1 MKKVFK
7 GMVNGQMFTTVE
19 DYNKAIMEAV
29 YAGKPVTSSISYEEV
44 EEKCEKCECG
54 CENGCKG
61 NCNKLDDQKLSY
73 FCPRYVYGT
82 LTGDLEQNEEELVKI
97 HRDLDQRFDE
107 FECWYENNTCNCEVE
122 RVVARISNVTDE
134 LEATT
139 DELRQK
145 NAKLV
150 AEQKEIRS
158 QLEELAKKL
167 TQVEAEIA
175 VLDQERRIIEEVTEY
190 YEDISDLMEDAG
202 EQEADEEQAPRTEI
216 REKVPQKDLTL
227 YELFTNKDNALDN
240 LLENVGSQLNENDKA
255 EIKKYA
261 NDLVSQ
267 FNRLLR
273 CF

>member
-1 MKKVFK
+1 M
-7 GMVNGQMFTTVE
+7 
-19 DYNKAIMEAV
+19 
-29 YAGKPVTSSISYEEV
+29 
-44 EEKCEKCECG
+44 
-54 CENGCKG
+54 
-61 NCNKLDDQKLSY
+61 
-73 FCPRYVYGT
+73 
-82 LTGDLEQNEEELVKI
+82 KI

-107 FECWYENNTCNCEVE
+107 FELWYENNTCNCEVE
-122 RVVARISNVTDE
+122 RVVARILNVTDE

-150 AEQKEIRS
+150 AEQKEISS
-158 QLEELAKKL
+158 QLEELTKKL

-190 YEDISDLMEDAG
+190 YEDISDLMENTD
-202 EQEADEEQAPRTEI
+202 EQEAKEEQAPCTEI

-227 YELFTNKDNALDN
+227 YELLSNQDNVLDN
-240 LLENVGSQLNENDKA
+240 LLENVGPQLNENDKA
-255 EIKKYA
+255 EIKKYTS
-261 NDLVSQ
+261 DLVSQ

>member
-61 NCNKLDDQKLSY
+61 NCNKLDDKKLSY
-73 FCPRYVYGT
+73 FCPRYVAGT
-82 LTGDLEQNEEELVKI
+82 LTGDLEANEEELKKI
-97 HRDLDQRFDE
+97 TNDLDQRYDE
-107 FECWYENNTCNCEVE
+107 FVDWLENTECCECVENQLIN
-122 RVVARISNVTDE
+122 RIVMVTGE
-134 LEATT
+134 LEKSAFTLYEKNT
-139 DELRQK
+139 VLKNRLKELQ
-145 NAKLV
+145 
-150 AEQKEIRS
+150 S
-158 QLEELAKKL
+158 QI
-167 TQVEAEIA
+167 TQVEAELAI
-175 VLDQERRIIEEVTEY
+175 LDQERRIAEDVTDY
-190 YEDISDLMEDAG
+190 YEQIEQHISECSKRESED
-202 EQEADEEQAPRTEI
+202 EQAPLAEI
-216 REKVPQKDLTL
+216 REKEPQKDLTL